1 MGFRSTFGVLTA
13 NYSKQFEARSWEIIS
28 ILDWHWLSPDHKCV
42 HGHLELKVEW
52 KFFISNKKSG
62 RKIHFLMSQMDQL
75 KIENLILYNYKE
87 KCGKT
92 YKQEE
97 ESTEGVY
104 PTWNCQKFK
113 HGMQIANM
121 TAGVWSHDSLWFV
134 VTNRNL
140 EFSFALR
147 KQSRCPWQVMEIE

>member
-1 MGFRSTFGVLTA
+1 MGDYQHFRLT
-13 NYSKQFEARSWEIIS
+13 N
-28 ILDWHWLSPDHKCV
+28 WLSPDHKCV

-104 PTWNCQKFK
+104 LPETAKSS
-113 HGMQIANM
+113 NM
-121 TAGVWSHDSLWFV
+121 
-134 VTNRNL
+134 
-140 EFSFALR
+140 EC
-147 KQSRCPWQVMEIE
+147 K